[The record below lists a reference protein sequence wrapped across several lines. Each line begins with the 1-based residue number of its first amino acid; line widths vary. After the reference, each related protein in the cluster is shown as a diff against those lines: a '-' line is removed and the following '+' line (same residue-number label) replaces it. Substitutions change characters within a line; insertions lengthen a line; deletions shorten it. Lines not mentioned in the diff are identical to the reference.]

1 MAEGNHTYMANLVV
15 RPSSCAPI
23 PFSPKRIVAR
33 VLLAGLEEPI
43 CAVLGECFKQ
53 FGVQAIS
60 SRGDAETR
68 LQKEKFEAC
77 VVALGRTDAE
87 SILTA
92 ARTSASNSRIVIY
105 GIAGTTQEAMRFS
118 RLGINA
124 IIDDPVERQAALKVV
139 RSTHLLVVHELRRY
153 VRIPV
158 VTEVHVDYGQSG
170 FQASS
175 VEISAGG
182 MSMRTDVR
190 LPKEHA
196 VEVSFS
202 LPPNGLMVV
211 SRATVCWK
219 RDSAEMV
226 GIRFDP
232 TDERRLEVK
241 RWIDGFLEIG

>member
-1 MAEGNHTYMANLVV
+1 MANLVV
-15 RPSSCAPI
+15 RPHPSAPL
-23 PFSPKRIVAR
+23 PFAPKRIVAR
-33 VLLAGLEEPI
+33 VLLAGLDDPTRV
-43 CAVLGECFKQ
+43 VLGECFKQ
-53 FGVQAIS
+53 FGIQIVGS
-60 SRGDAETR
+60 HGDTERR

-77 VVALGRTDAE
+77 VVDLGRADAE
-87 SILTA
+87 SVLTA
-92 ARTSASNSRIVIY
+92 ARNSASNSRIVIY
-105 GIAGTTQEAMRFS
+105 GIARTTQEAMRFS
-118 RLGINA
+118 KLGINA
-124 IIDDPVERQAALKVV
+124 IIDDPVDRQAALKVV

-170 FQASS
+170 FGASS

-182 MSMRTDVR
+182 MSMRSEIR
-190 LPKEHA
+190 LPKEQA

-202 LPPNGLMVV
+202 LPPNGKMVV
-211 SRATVCWK
+211 ARASVCWK
-219 RDSAEMV
+219 RAAADMF